1 MNETERGRICLY
13 AELMR
18 VVCKMDSCC
27 SLIQKADLLP
37 VCEQILRIGK
47 AIGQLYEIEMAI
59 VKEDP
64 RLYPAFFKIK
74 EEHSGT
80 ALALAEDEARR
91 AVQEEH
97 LDDAIVSLETYLE
110 KHMTDPAEHRMIA
123 SDEIVR
129 FKLMKEAQQGSV
141 PNASTRR

>member
-37 VCEQILRIGK
+37 VREHILRIGK

-64 RLYPAFFKIK
+64 RLYPAFFKNK
-74 EEHSGT
+74 DEHSGS
-80 ALALAEDEARR
+80 AVALAEDEARK
-91 AVQEEH
+91 AVQEER
-97 LDDAIVSLETYLE
+97 LDDAIAFLEAYLE
-110 KHMTDPAEHRMIA
+110 KHMNDPAEHRTIA

-129 FKLMKEAQQGSV
+129 LRLMKEAQQGSV
-141 PNASTRR
+141 PNTSTPR

>member
-1 MNETERGRICLY
+1 MNETEKARICLY

-18 VVCKMDSCC
+18 AVSKMDSCC

-37 VCEQILRIGK
+37 VREQILRIGK

-74 EEHSGT
+74 KEHSGT
-80 ALALAEDEARR
+80 AIALAEDEARR
-91 AVQEEH
+91 AVQEER
-97 LDDAIVSLETYLE
+97 LDDAIAFLETYLE
-110 KHMTDPAEHRMIA
+110 KHMTDPEEHRAIA

-129 FKLMKEAQQGSV
+129 LKLMKEAQQGSV
-141 PNASTRR
+141 PNANTRR